1 MDEASTPALSIII
14 VSWNVRELLRACLRS
29 IRVRSQGPGEGP
41 HESGPESRQKLIPDS
56 CSLAPEVIVV
66 DNASADGSAALVA
79 AEFPAARLLV
89 NAENVGFTRGNN
101 QGLAVARGRFA
112 LFLNPDTE
120 VVGDAL
126 AAMVIYLDAHPEVGA
141 LGPQLRYG
149 DGSLQ
154 SSRRRFPT
162 FATALFES
170 TPLAWHWPANP
181 WARRYRME
189 DRVSGIR
196 DQGSGIRGRGEV
208 TAGSLAHTGQD
219 VDWVVGAALM
229 VRREVLV
236 QIEGFD
242 EGYFMYSEELD
253 LCRRIKEAGWQIVYL
268 PTAQIIHH
276 EGKSSEQVVAARHI
290 RFQTSKVRYFRK
302 FYGPFQAEALRVFIL
317 ASFAVE
323 WLLEAGKWL
332 LGSQRPLRRER
343 MGAYGQLL
351 RSGLR
356 LS

>member
-1 MDEASTPALSIII
+1 M
-14 VSWNVRELLRACLRS
+14 
-29 IRVRSQGPGEGP
+29 
-41 HESGPESRQKLIPDS
+41 
-56 CSLAPEVIVV
+56 
-66 DNASADGSAALVA
+66 VA
-79 AEFPAARLLV
+79 AEFPAVRLIA

-101 QGLAVARGRFA
+101 QGLAVARGRYVF
-112 LFLNPDTE
+112 FLNPDTE

-126 AAMVIYLDAHPEVGA
+126 ATMVAYLDVHPEVGA

-149 DGSLQ
+149 DGGLQ

-189 DRVSGIR
+189 DQVSGIR
-196 DQGSGIRGRGEV
+196 DQGSGSRGAQREDR
-208 TAGSLAHTGQD
+208 ARSADSLAPIGQE

-229 VRREVLV
+229 VRREVLAQV
-236 QIEGFD
+236 GGFD

-302 FYGPFQAEALRVFIL
+302 FHGPVQAEALRVFIL

-323 WLLEAGKWL
+323 WLLEACKWL
-332 LGSQRPLRRER
+332 LGSRRPLRRAR
-343 MGAYGQLL
+343 MAAYGQLL

-356 LS
+356 G

>member
-1 MDEASTPALSIII
+1 MDEASTPDLSIVI
-14 VSWNVRELLRACLRS
+14 VSWNVRDLLCACQKSLTIDNRPSTIADPSS
-29 IRVRSQGPGEGP
+29 IVYRLSSVE
-41 HESGPESRQKLIPDS
+41 I
-56 CSLAPEVIVV
+56 IVV
-66 DNASADGSAALVA
+66 DNASVDGSAAMVA
-79 AEFPAARLLV
+79 TEFPAVLLLA
-89 NAENVGFTRGNN
+89 NSDNVGFTRGNN
-101 QGLAVARGRFA
+101 QGLAVARGRYV

-126 AAMVIYLDAHPEVGA
+126 VTMAAHLDAHPEVGA

-170 TPLAWHWPANP
+170 TPLAWHWPGNP

-189 DRVSGIR
+189 EQGSGIR
-196 DQGSGIRGRGEV
+196 DQGSGVG
-208 TAGSLAHTGQD
+208 GQD

-229 VRREVLV
+229 VRREVLAQV
-236 QIEGFD
+236 GGFD

-290 RFQTSKVRYFRK
+290 HFQTSKVRYFRK
-302 FYGPFQAEALRVFIL
+302 FHGPLQAEALRVFIL
-317 ASFAVE
+317 ALFAVE
-323 WLLEAGKWL
+323 WLLEACKWL
-332 LGSQRPLRRER
+332 LGSRRPLRRER
-343 MGAYGQLL
+343 MVAYGQLL
-351 RSGLR
+351 RSRLR
-356 LS
+356 G